1 MVILTKWFLQCTV
14 WHTFTQTKKTGGAQ
28 EEIQTKSIPQQAV
41 PDQGSDDDVEVG
53 EEAVSLDA
61 TADYKKQL

>member
-1 MVILTKWFLQCTV
+1 MTYFYAD
-14 WHTFTQTKKTGGAQ
+14 KKTGGAQ

-41 PDQGSDDDVEVG
+41 LDQGSDDDVEVG
-53 EEAVSLDA
+53 QEAVSLDA